1 MLTMMAALLLSGSA
15 IAAPVDAT
23 SAKQKAAAFLQKQAQ
38 RSTNGRRAAALR
50 NPQLNEAQAFGN
62 ALHVFNVGQDN
73 GFVIVSG
80 DDRTEEILGYVD
92 EGAFDINQAPANM
105 KAWLLAVEEQI
116 RIGKNLQKAPR
127 RTNRENIPALMAS
140 KWDQWNNYS
149 TYLFDDLSETLKGK
163 WNGGS
168 IATGCVATAMAM
180 VAYYDAK
187 RHHEETGSWPDVQTR
202 AVPGYTVGAGD
213 MKGVELPELPV
224 TTFDWESM
232 NDDIS
237 SSSGNATD
245 EAVHAVDKLMMYC
258 GRAMEMD
265 YDSQSSG
272 AFFYIMPR
280 GLYLIG
286 MNPYVQNLDR
296 AYFST
301 QEWEDILYNEL
312 AHKRAVAYTGITSDG
327 TSANE
332 GHAYVCDGYQDGL
345 WHINW
350 GWSGQFN
357 GFFDLAILQ
366 PSQGSTQTVAGGV
379 PTYHYNLSQ
388 QMTINCTFDTPEDVN
403 PSVCFTY
410 INGHGKYEETYNY
423 SSGTYKHHVKYYV
436 YNLYGGDIDID
447 LGWAIQNGNSLN
459 FLGEDANNLTLHRM
473 SIDKKDGEFGTTKE
487 RDFDDLSFP
496 GDGVYD
502 VVPVSRIH
510 GTEEWYPCK
519 GADKMYFTI
528 TVENNSITN
537 VIAHPQAPSTNN
549 MSATFDFEGDMEAN
563 QDNIVH
569 VNVSNL
575 GDDFWGT
582 VRLYYSTSSSSS
594 LPSTYIEQLA
604 SIKPNE
610 STVDFT
616 VKLPKGEYKLWFLVN
631 PSSSPYASDAIAT
644 GKMFIGYGAD
654 ANKVQVGNLQ
664 FDGQTGTALEMKSVN
679 GVLANELTGSFD
691 ITNSSGHTYNNTY
704 YVCVEY
710 GVTKYANVE
719 IPVSVGDGT
728 TTIPFSLGVV
738 SGLAS
743 GTTYKVRLYYKDGT
757 TEVNVGDSKNLT
769 LQPYFRYWYAD
780 GTVKEAKEPSS
791 YHTAGK
797 IMDPDAIANAVAID
811 LRGINEDYIRM
822 TDNSNCL
829 FYLSTDQSLDSEFSS
844 ANKIFGG
851 TAAKVNINS
860 AKPFYAPE
868 AFTATE
874 ISFTKTFTN
883 GIAKDG
889 APYWYTIVLP
899 FEVNNV
905 KQGTKNLKWF
915 KSATDKRCHF
925 WLMELT
931 NVTSD
936 ALTFDYA
943 QQFNANTP
951 YIIQVPGEGWG
962 DSWNLAGKE
971 LTFKGL
977 NVTVPATA
985 FSNETFI
992 GTYASLTTSGLFLD
1006 ASQNKFL
1013 FNEAGTVAPYNAYIN
1028 APNNANAMRIVIGDG
1043 EDIATGIM
1051 DVETGEVT
1059 IDQVYDLQGR
1069 RVQNPKKG
1077 LYIVNG
1083 KTIVIK

>member
-1 MLTMMAALLLSGSA
+1 
-15 IAAPVDAT
+15 
-23 SAKQKAAAFLQKQAQ
+23 
-38 RSTNGRRAAALR
+38 
-50 NPQLNEAQAFGN
+50 
-62 ALHVFNVGQDN
+62 
-73 GFVIVSG
+73 
-80 DDRTEEILGYVD
+80 
-92 EGAFDINQAPANM
+92 
-105 KAWLLAVEEQI
+105 
-116 RIGKNLQKAPR
+116 
-127 RTNRENIPALMAS
+127 
-140 KWDQWNNYS
+140 
-149 TYLFDDLSETLKGK
+149 
-163 WNGGS
+163 
-168 IATGCVATAMAM
+168 
-180 VAYYDAK
+180 
-187 RHHEETGSWPDVQTR
+187 
-202 AVPGYTVGAGD
+202 
-213 MKGVELPELPV
+213 
-224 TTFDWESM
+224 
-232 NDDIS
+232 
-237 SSSGNATD
+237 
-245 EAVHAVDKLMMYC
+245 
-258 GRAMEMD
+258 
-265 YDSQSSG
+265 
-272 AFFYIMPR
+272 
-280 GLYLIG
+280 
-286 MNPYVQNLDR
+286 
-296 AYFST
+296 
-301 QEWEDILYNEL
+301 
-312 AHKRAVAYTGITSDG
+312 
-327 TSANE
+327 
-332 GHAYVCDGYQDGL
+332 
-345 WHINW
+345 
-350 GWSGQFN
+350 
-357 GFFDLAILQ
+357 
-366 PSQGSTQTVAGGV
+366 
-379 PTYHYNLSQ
+379 
-388 QMTINCTFDTPEDVN
+388 
-403 PSVCFTY
+403 
-410 INGHGKYEETYNY
+410 
-423 SSGTYKHHVKYYV
+423 
-436 YNLYGGDIDID
+436 
-447 LGWAIQNGNSLN
+447 
-459 FLGEDANNLTLHRM
+459 
-473 SIDKKDGEFGTTKE
+473 
-487 RDFDDLSFP
+487 
-496 GDGVYD
+496 
-502 VVPVSRIH
+502 
-510 GTEEWYPCK
+510 
-519 GADKMYFTI
+519 
-528 TVENNSITN
+528 
-537 VIAHPQAPSTNN
+537 
-549 MSATFDFEGDMEAN
+549 
-563 QDNIVH
+563 
-569 VNVSNL
+569 
-575 GDDFWGT
+575 
-582 VRLYYSTSSSSS
+582 
-594 LPSTYIEQLA
+594 
-604 SIKPNE
+604 
-610 STVDFT
+610 
-616 VKLPKGEYKLWFLVN
+616 
-631 PSSSPYASDAIAT
+631 
-644 GKMFIGYGAD
+644 MFIGYGAD